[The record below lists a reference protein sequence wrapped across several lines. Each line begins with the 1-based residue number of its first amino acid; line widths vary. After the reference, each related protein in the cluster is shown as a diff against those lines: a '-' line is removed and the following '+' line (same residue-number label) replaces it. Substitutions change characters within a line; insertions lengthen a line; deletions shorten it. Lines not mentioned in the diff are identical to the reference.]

1 MAERI
6 GFIVMETAED
16 YEQGLRLLHGEVLP
30 PGGILDWRGK
40 KDAVAVFPDRGT
52 ARAAITRTEHYRLAF
67 GNSQLPEKK
76 FCKVVPV
83 ARVQVE
89 GGAHG

>member
-6 GFIVMETAED
+6 GFIVMDKAEEW
-16 YEQGLRLLHGEVLP
+16 EQGLRLLHGEALP
-30 PGGILDWRGK
+30 PGGILDWRGNT
-40 KDAVAVFPDRGT
+40 DAVAVFPDRAS
-52 ARAAITRTEHYRLAF
+52 ARAAITRTEHYRLAYR
-67 GNSQLPEKK
+67 NEQLPRRE

-89 GGAHG
+89 TSAHD